1 MTHRRFVRLTALP
14 FLAAVLM
21 IGLGA
26 ADARA
31 QGYDGLIET
40 QPGYGNTNPFT
51 QRGIEQ
57 PDGGG
62 YDGLVGWDDKQSAS
76 NPYGATPSSDIYG
89 FVRGAGTSPE
99 ERKEAAK
106 QEREAQ
112 RLARQQEIQ
121 QKNLQRAE
129 ELQKKLQD
137 IGMER
142 QKRVL
147 EQHEQIIQNMKKQQQ
162 QQQGR

>member
-1 MTHRRFVRLTALP
+1 MPSRRFTRPAVFSLLT
-14 FLAAVLM
+14 AVLM

-31 QGYDGLIET
+31 QGYDGLLEA
-40 QPGYGNTNPFT
+40 QPGYDTPM
-51 QRGIEQ
+51 QRGGE
-57 PDGGG
+57 PVDGGG
-62 YDGLVGWDDKQSAS
+62 YDGLVGWDGKQSAS
-76 NPYGATPSSDIYG
+76 NPYGATPSSDIYQ
-89 FVRGAGTSPE
+89 FVQGTGGSPE
-99 ERKEAAK
+99 ERKQRAQ
-106 QEREAQ
+106 QEREAE
-112 RLARQQEIQ
+112 RLARRQEIQ

-129 ELQKKLQD
+129 ELQKKLQE

-162 QQQGR
+162 GR

>member
-1 MTHRRFVRLTALP
+1 MTPRRFARLTALP
-14 FLAAVLM
+14 LLAAVLM

-31 QGYDGLIET
+31 QGYEGLLEA
-40 QPGYGNTNPFT
+40 QPGYDNPFP
-51 QRGIEQ
+51 QRGAQ
-57 PDGGG
+57 PVDGGG
-62 YDGLVGWDDKQSAS
+62 YDGLVGWDGKQSAS
-76 NPYGATPSSDIYG
+76 NPYGSTPSTDIYG
-89 FVRGAGTSPE
+89 FVRGAGGTPE
-99 ERKEAAK
+99 ERKEAAR

-129 ELQKKLQD
+129 ELQKKLEQ

-162 QQQGR
+162 QQQR